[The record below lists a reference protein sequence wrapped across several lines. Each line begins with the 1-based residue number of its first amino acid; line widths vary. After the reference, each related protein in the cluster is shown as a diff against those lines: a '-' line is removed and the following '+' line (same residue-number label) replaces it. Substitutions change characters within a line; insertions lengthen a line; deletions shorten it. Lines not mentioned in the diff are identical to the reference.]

1 MGDTGEG
8 DPFSWDIE
16 VVVQQ
21 LCVSGCRWS
30 KDPDSLATRI
40 REEEIDGKTLLTF
53 EYVCSRQELMECLN
67 IKIARHKAALSETI
81 VTLRSKSKGYWLW
94 KQDFLRKD
102 SNYCDEQVEEPT
114 SCATE
119 RTYPLNLPNG
129 DHQRQDETFTLA
141 STSNA
146 TFHSADERSIR
157 EHASVNQMPELQK
170 DSQPNSVEDSHSH
183 PHPPP
188 IHERPNQGTE
198 GDERSTKRR
207 RLAPTLLAEKPLS
220 IAGAFLPTEADVLTY
235 TTADNANSISE
246 EAFPWEDAPA
256 YAYLGDGQLS
266 REAILSPDDALTSLV
281 REHRHND
288 IFDSTSLRRIPPAR
302 RLVVNKVLKRL
313 FRGRLRM
320 PQNSS
325 SSPSLLSDPDDETLE
340 LAELGGVGDETDD
353 KTWEEVVNEE
363 AEYQE
368 APHNDGERDPFV
380 TPERVAEILNET
392 IEAVEA
398 NWREKKLPKYERKA
412 HGIWQKSRRHGT
424 KKQQILGAHQ
434 RATHLINRIQKLCYE
449 IQKQESK
456 SESTYR
462 DLARSLEQSL
472 EDKLY
477 QTWLIKMLE
486 SSKPPPK
493 PQGAPRPKPATER
506 QPRELLEDEVLTSS
520 DEDDDFILRDDRASL
535 AEEGRHGDQCSP
547 IRIMKEEPM
556 DVDLTFVDLTQDDA
570 DDRDGCDLTHP
581 IDLTS
586 PAKNTNKPFAEEA
599 QNNTLDIHTPE
610 TTVPESIVPVGI
622 LSGPGVSE
630 TQAPTSPA
638 IESRGAETQ
647 INGHDPPLETSP
659 RPSDSGD
666 LEPPPIENFGD
677 LQRFASASLNKLAK
691 SSDRWRLLIGEMWQ
705 MEHER
710 RKAAVDLIL
719 SEEPAAV
726 WSKHI
731 VPYLVTLEKDGRE
744 PNQGISDVILFDV
757 TRLCHCFFMCQ
768 HKTDDQMLNMK
779 PARVKKHLTKQQSRS
794 NMFELLCMFVKLL
807 MPFFP
812 QDSQI
817 YKGEKDI
824 LDELFP
830 EEENDLDN
838 LDDLDG
844 ISAEDDRNSQR
855 PRGREIIRDKAA
867 VDLREREKQR
877 FEEQERRR
885 MRLRATLASQ
895 PLASEDRNH
904 IIINE
909 SKEDHQGFINI
920 NEHIARSIKKH
931 QIAGV
936 RFIWNQIV
944 RDASV
949 RQGCLLAHTMGLGKT
964 MQVITVLVALAE
976 ASESEDPSVVA
987 QIPADL
993 QNSRTLVLCPAALVD
1008 NWMDELLKWAPP
1020 NALGELRKV
1029 TANMPRPERAS
1040 TVTSWASG
1048 KGVLIVGY
1056 DMFQKLI
1063 KMSSELSSLLTDRPD
1078 VVVCDEAHH
1087 MKNRESKTNIAC
1099 SRFQTKSRIALT
1111 GSPLSNN
1118 VLEYFAMIDWVAP
1131 NFLGPYSEFRE
1142 IYSAPVER
1150 GLYHDSTTSEKR
1162 KAQTVLK
1169 ALEQMVAPKV
1179 HRRNI
1184 SVLKDDLPPKQ
1195 EFIIF
1200 VPPTEPQKKLYR
1212 SYIKGVTTE
1221 GGDTQADTFAAINHL
1236 GLICSHPKCF
1246 QAKIKKIQDGISSR
1260 GDEDDKAIDKSFPK
1274 TIIPEITRTLQSFR
1288 DLSSPA
1294 FSWKTE
1300 LLTIILDEARKVND
1314 KVLVFSQ
1321 SLHTLDYLENMC
1333 KMQRRTVSRLD
1344 GGTQV
1349 AARQQLVKDFNQGSK
1364 EVFLISTAAGGV
1376 GLNIQGANRVVI
1388 FDVRYN
1394 PAHEQQAVGRAYR
1407 IGQQKKVFVYRFMV
1421 SGTFEE
1427 NLNNRQVFKMQ
1438 LASRV
1443 VDKKNPI
1450 SWSKRKGDVVAEIKE
1465 RPATDLVPYLGKDL
1479 ILDKLIK
1486 HRENGEAIRSIVSTD
1501 TFEEE
1506 DLSATLTEEDNQAV
1520 TKLIELNQLRFSNP
1534 QEYARARVSV
1544 DLMNQA
1550 RLAREQEQL
1559 PRPAQA
1565 QSVHQSLDGA
1575 MDMPG
1580 DAQFLPAS
1588 LTATQHQWDL
1598 SGTGRPPVLPSQ
1610 GPIPMPMAGANT
1622 YFRGQQYTEPLTT
1635 QQPVPNATLRGPTQS
1650 IPSQNPSAGSPRIAQ
1665 FTSASLNNAPNRDSG
1680 SAQNTGVL
1688 SQASPIFK
1696 QGGMFNVT
1704 EIPARNDFEACLGE
1718 SIQSLQ
1724 KRDVST
1730 MRDYL
1735 FEDAKALTT
1744 RIDRIRKEGRYGLL
1758 PDMGHWKLLKELI
1771 SHEKFV
1777 IAIISGYISPE
1788 YVAQATSEEL
1798 EERLKLIRGFEEDEI
1813 FALAR
1818 QKANDPD
1825 NLQNI
1830 GRHNS
1835 HEGEKQSKAT
1845 DDLKVMREAMDN
1857 RRNRAVRLPSWA
1869 NEALHNEQRYRA
1881 PPAIDTPKNQ
1891 VDSKDGTLHGT

>member
-1 MGDTGEG
+1 MGGTGED
-8 DPFSWDIE
+8 DPYSWDIE

-21 LCVSGCRWS
+21 LCVPGCLWS
-30 KDPDSLATRI
+30 RDPDSLATRI

-53 EYVCSRQELMECLN
+53 EYVCSRQELMDCLN
-67 IKIARHKAALSETI
+67 IRIARHKAALSETI

-94 KQDFLRKD
+94 NQDFMRKK
-102 SNYCDEQVEEPT
+102 SNYCDEQAQEPT

-119 RTYPLNLPNG
+119 RTHPLNLPNG

-141 STSNA
+141 STSDA
-146 TFHSADERSIR
+146 TLHNTDERSIQ
-157 EHASVNQMPELQK
+157 EYAGMNQIPELQK
-170 DSQPNSVEDSHSH
+170 DCQPSSVEDSHS
-183 PHPPP
+183 PP
-188 IHERPNQGTE
+188 IHEPPAQDTE

-235 TTADNANSISE
+235 TTANANSISE
-246 EAFPWEDAPA
+246 EAFLWEDAPA
-256 YAYLGDGQLS
+256 YAYLGDGKVS
-266 REAILSPDDALTSLV
+266 REAILSPNDALTSLV
-281 REHRHND
+281 RQHKHAD
-288 IFDSTSLRRIPPAR
+288 TFDSTSLRRIPPAR

-313 FRGRLRM
+313 FRGRLRI
-320 PQNSS
+320 PEHSS
-325 SSPSLLSDPDDETLE
+325 SSLSLLSDPDDETLE

-353 KTWEEVVNEE
+353 KTWEEVMNEE
-363 AEYQE
+363 AEYQV
-368 APHNDGERDPFV
+368 APHNDGESDPFV
-380 TPERVAEILNET
+380 TPERVAEILNDT
-392 IEAVEA
+392 IETVEA

-412 HGIWQKSRRHGT
+412 HGLWQKSRRHGT
-424 KKQQILGAHQ
+424 KKQQIHGAHQ
-434 RATHLINRIQKLCYE
+434 LAMHLINRIQKLCYE

-462 DLARSLEQSL
+462 DLAKSLEQSL

-477 QTWLIKMLE
+477 QTWLINMLE

-493 PQGAPRPKPATER
+493 PQGAPRPKPANER

-520 DEDDDFILRDDRASL
+520 DEDDEFILRDDRSGFV
-535 AEEGRHGDQCSP
+535 EESQHEDQCSP
-547 IRIMKEEPM
+547 IRTMKEEPM

-586 PAKNTNKPFAEEA
+586 PAKYTNKSFVEEA
-599 QNNTLDIHTPE
+599 QSEALDTHTPE
-610 TTVPESIVPVGI
+610 TTVPESVVP
-622 LSGPGVSE
+622 E

-638 IESRGAETQ
+638 ETQ
-647 INGHDPPLETSP
+647 TDGHGPPLETSP
-659 RPSDSGD
+659 RPHDNRD
-666 LEPPPIENFGD
+666 LEPPSIENFGD
-677 LQRFASASLNKLAK
+677 LQKFASESLNKLAK
-691 SSDRWRLLIGEMWQ
+691 NSDRWRLLIGEMWQ

-719 SEEPAAV
+719 SEEPDII

-731 VPYLVTLEKDGRE
+731 VPYLDALEKDGRE
-744 PNQGISDVILFDV
+744 PNQDSSEVVLFDV

-779 PARVKKHLTKQQSRS
+779 PAKVKKHLLKQQSRS
-794 NMFELLCMFVKLL
+794 NMFEPLCMFVKLL

-817 YKGEKDI
+817 YKEEKDI
-824 LDELFP
+824 LDEFFP

-844 ISAEDDRNSQR
+844 IDAEDDRDSQR
-855 PRGREIIRDKAA
+855 PRGKEIIRDKAA
-867 VDLREREKQR
+867 VDLRERENQR
-877 FEEQERRR
+877 LEEQERRR
-885 MRLRATLASQ
+885 IRLRATLASQ
-895 PLASEDRNH
+895 PLASENGNF

-909 SKEDHQGFINI
+909 SKEEHEGFICVND
-920 NEHIARSIKKH
+920 HIARSIKKH

-936 RFIWNQIV
+936 RFIWDQIV

-976 ASESEDPSVVA
+976 ASESKNPSVLA

-993 QNSRTLVLCPAALVD
+993 RNSRTLVLCPAALVD
-1008 NWMDELLKWAPP
+1008 NWMDELLKWAPA

-1029 TANMPRPERAS
+1029 TANMPLPERAS
-1040 TVTSWASG
+1040 TVTSWASE
-1048 KGVLIVGY
+1048 KGVLLVGY
-1056 DMFQKLI
+1056 NMFQKLI
-1063 KMSSELSSLLTDRPD
+1063 EMSSELSSLLTGRPD

-1099 SRFQTKSRIALT
+1099 SRFRTKSRIALT

-1150 GLYHDSTTSEKR
+1150 GLYHDSTTFEKR

-1184 SVLKDDLPPKQ
+1184 NVLKDDLPPKQ

-1200 VPPTEPQKKLYR
+1200 VPPTKPQKKLYR
-1212 SYIKGVTTE
+1212 LYVKGVSRE

-1246 QAKIKKIQDGISSR
+1246 QAKIKKIQDASMSR
-1260 GDEDDKAIDKSFPK
+1260 GDEDDKATDKSFPK
-1274 TIIPEITRTLQSFR
+1274 TIIPEFTRTLQSFR

-1300 LLTIILDEARKVND
+1300 LLTTILDEAGKVND

-1344 GGTQV
+1344 GKTQV
-1349 AARQQLVKDFNQGSK
+1349 AARQQQVKDFNQGSK

-1479 ILDKLIK
+1479 ILDKLIN

-1506 DLSATLTEEDNQAV
+1506 DLSATLTEEDNKVV
-1520 TKLIELNQLRFSNP
+1520 TKLIELNQLRVSNP
-1534 QEYARARVSV
+1534 EEYARAKVSA
-1544 DLMNQA
+1544 DLMEQA
-1550 RLAREQEQL
+1550 RLSREQEQL
-1559 PRPAQA
+1559 LRPTQA
-1565 QSVHQSLDGA
+1565 QPVHRSFDGA

-1580 DAQFLPAS
+1580 DTQFLPAS
-1588 LTATQHQWDL
+1588 STATQHQWGL
-1598 SGTGRPPVLPSQ
+1598 SGTSRPPILPSH
-1610 GPIPMPMAGANT
+1610 GPLPMSMAGANT
-1622 YFRGQQYTEPLTT
+1622 FFREQYMEPPTT
-1635 QQPVPNATLRGPTQS
+1635 QQSVPNATLRGLAQS
-1650 IPSQNPSAGSPRIAQ
+1650 IPSQNLSAGSPRIAQ
-1665 FTSASLNNAPNRDSG
+1665 FTSASSNGPPNRESG
-1680 SAQNTGVL
+1680 SAQNTGVH

-1696 QGGMFNVT
+1696 QGGMFSST
-1704 EIPARNDFEACLGE
+1704 EISARTEFETYLRE
-1718 SIQSLQ
+1718 SIQNLQ

-1730 MRDYL
+1730 MRDYP
-1735 FEDAKALTT
+1735 FEDARALTT
-1744 RIDRIRKEGRYGLL
+1744 RIDRIRKEAQYGLL
-1758 PDMGHWKLLKELI
+1758 PDMRHWKLLKEFI
-1771 SHEKFV
+1771 SHENFV

-1788 YVAQATSEEL
+1788 YVAQAAAEEL
-1798 EERLKLIRGFEEDEI
+1798 EERLKPIRGLEEDKI
-1813 FALAR
+1813 FSIAR
-1818 QKANDPD
+1818 DRANDPD

-1835 HEGEKQSKAT
+1835 HQGEKRSKAT

-1869 NEALHNEQRYRA
+1869 NEALHNEQRHRA
-1881 PPAIDTPKNQ
+1881 PPAIDTPKPQFN
-1891 VDSKDGTLHGT
+1891 SKGGTPHGI